1 MENEVLVKM
10 DDETLRL
17 IRNLQ
22 DEKEYNRTHR
32 EANAMEAISE
42 MLNTVLIDNE
52 REKKAFHN
60 LLTVIAEYAELLEI
74 ISKIQIKG

>member
-74 ISKIQIKG
+74 ISKIQIR